1 MNAFPLLLTIYA
13 GFAHAFE
20 ADHLLAVSNIVSRR
34 NNILLSLKDGIFWGL
49 GHTSTILLIG
59 ILVLLF
65 RVNISIQYFH
75 YLEALVGLMLVV
87 LGTYRLKKLFP
98 LKKIIIH
105 THSHEHN
112 ASLECKHFHIHRGG
126 SSNHSHS
133 HSLAYGVGLVHGLA
147 GSGALIL
154 MVMIQIKEPVNGLF
168 YLLIFGFGSVV
179 GMLAAAGLF
188 SISFSKRII
197 KAKALQVT
205 LVFISA
211 ILCAGYG
218 SYVVYKNLHG

>member
-1 MNAFPLLLTIYA
+1 MNAFALLLTIYA

-34 NNILLSLKDGIFWGL
+34 DNIRLSLKDGIFWGL

-65 RVNISIQYFH
+65 RINISMQYFR
-75 YLEALVGLMLVV
+75 YLEAVVGLMLVI
-87 LGTYRLKKLFP
+87 LGIYRLKKLFP
-98 LKKIIIH
+98 LKKIVIH
-105 THSHEHN
+105 THPHEHGD
-112 ASLECKHFHIHRGG
+112 SRHQHLHVHIGNV
-126 SSNHSHS
+126 SKHSHP

-154 MVMIQIKEPVNGLF
+154 MVMIQIKEPLNGLF
-168 YLLIFGFGSVV
+168 YLLIFGFGSVA

-188 SISFSKRII
+188 SIPFSKKIMKAQNLQATLII
-197 KAKALQVT
+197 
-205 LVFISA
+205 ISA
-211 ILCAGYG
+211 LLCIGYG
-218 SYVVYKNLHG
+218 GLVIYKNLFM